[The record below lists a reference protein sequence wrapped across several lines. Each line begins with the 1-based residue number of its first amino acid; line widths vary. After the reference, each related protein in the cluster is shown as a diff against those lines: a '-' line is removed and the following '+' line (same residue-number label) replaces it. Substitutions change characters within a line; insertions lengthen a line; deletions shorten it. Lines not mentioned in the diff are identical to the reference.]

1 MAGKAAV
8 ILVADDQ
15 PGVRWLV
22 QELFADGRYQV
33 LLAAHGQEAVAAA
46 RRQPPDVALIDLRMP
61 VMDGVETLR
70 ALREMYPDLPVVVM
84 TAVDDSDRV
93 DECLRLGARCAV
105 IKPFDVF
112 ELRSL
117 VEATLAGPS

>member
-1 MAGKAAV
+1 MAERAAV

-22 QELFADGRYQV
+22 QELFADGPHQV
-33 LLAAHGQEAVAAA
+33 VAAAHGQEALAAA
-46 RRQPPDVALIDLRMP
+46 ERQRPDVALIDLRMP

-70 ALREMYPDLPVVVM
+70 ALRVLYPSLPVVMM
-84 TAVDDSDRV
+84 TAVDDGDRV
-93 DECLRLGARCAV
+93 TECLRLGAACSIA
-105 IKPFDVF
+105 KPFDVF
-112 ELRSL
+112 ALRAL

>member
-1 MAGKAAV
+1 MGGNGAV

-15 PGVRWLV
+15 PGVRSLV
-22 QELFADGRYQV
+22 RELFVDAQV
-33 LLAAHGQEAVAAA
+33 VLAAHGQEALAAA
-46 RRQPPDVALIDLRMP
+46 ERQQPDLALLDLRMP

-70 ALREMYPDLPVVVM
+70 ALRALYPALPVVMM
-84 TAVDDSDRV
+84 TAVDDGERV
-93 DECLRLGARCAV
+93 DECLKLGARCAI

-117 VEATLAGPS
+117 VEATLAGTS